1 MNSVNSYISIQATS
15 PGSQQ
20 YKVTLN
26 EVDLG
31 KKVTTTALNKLSSS
45 REEAEISGRIL
56 AGRLKKEFIM
66 PEGFPAAADT
76 LKQEPCKVTHK
87 NIDPKREA
95 TTNRLS
101 PRNDD
106 QISNGPLA
114 EPSIILRDR
123 SAAAAIL
130 EQGYDSGKEH
140 DYDFCDS

>member
-66 PEGFPAAADT
+66 PEGFPAAAT
-76 LKQEPCKVTHK
+76 LKQEP
-87 NIDPKREA
+87 
-95 TTNRLS
+95 
-101 PRNDD
+101 
-106 QISNGPLA
+106 
-114 EPSIILRDR
+114 
-123 SAAAAIL
+123 
-130 EQGYDSGKEH
+130 
-140 DYDFCDS
+140 